1 MQPEADPNLLLSLA
15 RKGDNLAR
23 EELIRKFTPFIL
35 KIASRLSG
43 RFIRLGEDD
52 EASIGLMAF
61 NEAIDNFNPEK
72 GISFLTLAET
82 IIRRRLID
90 YFRRE
95 ERHHHSIPFSILEQA
110 PGQGEDGMVAGIED
124 YTLVAELEDRRQ
136 EVIRYQQELA
146 LYGITFAD
154 LVRVCPRHQDARER
168 ALACARAIVG
178 NPLLRCHLQ
187 EKRELPLKALEQE
200 LDTSRKTLERHR
212 KYIIAAAVIMM
223 GDYEYLQEYLGWKE
237 RGEGYG
243 RR

>member
-1 MQPEADPNLLLSLA
+1 MQPETDPNRLLSLA
-15 RKGDNLAR
+15 RQGDNLAR

-82 IIRRRLID
+82 IIRRRLVD
-90 YFRRE
+90 HFRRE
-95 ERHHHSIPFSILEQA
+95 KRHRQNIPLSALDQA
-110 PGQGEDGMVAGIED
+110 PGQGGGGMVAGIED
-124 YTLVAELEDRRQ
+124 YTLVAELEDRRR
-136 EVIRYQQELA
+136 EVIRYQQDLA
-146 LYGITFAD
+146 HYGITFAD
-154 LVRVCPRHQDARER
+154 LVRGSPRHRDARER
-168 ALACARAIVG
+168 ALACARVIAD
-178 NPLLRCHLQ
+178 NPVFRCHLQ
-187 EKRELPLKALEQE
+187 EKRELPLKALEKE

-223 GDYEYLQEYLGWKE
+223 GQYEYLQEYLGWK
-237 RGEGYG
+237 RGGEGCG